1 MKVQLATLLLVP
13 FLLGNKGGCAS
24 DPPEPTIVVRN
35 VEIAPPAECL
45 TPDRDWKNPPADGE
59 RSKATSRREQEN
71 KRAFNAMR
79 AERSVC
85 RAGLKASTPTPEF
98 KG

>member
-1 MKVQLATLLLVP
+1 MKCSVAILLLIP
-13 FLLGNKGGCAS
+13 FLMGNQGGCAS

-35 VEIAPPAECL
+35 VEVPPPNECL
-45 TPDRDWKNPPADGE
+45 TPDPAWKSPPADGE

>member
-1 MKVQLATLLLVP
+1 MKMHLAVLLPIP
-13 FLLGNKGGCAS
+13 FLMGNMGGCTS
-24 DPPEPTIVVRN
+24 EPPEPTIVVRN
-35 VEIAPPAECL
+35 VETPAPTECS
-45 TPDRDWKNPPADGE
+45 TPDPSWKNPPADGE

-79 AERSVC
+79 ANRAVC
-85 RAGLKASTPTPEF
+85 RAGLKASTLTPEF

>member
-1 MKVQLATLLLVP
+1 MKWPLAVVFLVP
-13 FLLGNKGGCAS
+13 FLMGNGGGCS
-24 DPPEPTIVVRN
+24 SEPPEPTIVVRN
-35 VEIAPPAECL
+35 VEVSPPNECL
-45 TPDRDWKNPPADGE
+45 TPDPAWKSPPADGE

-85 RAGLKASTPTPEF
+85 RAGLKASPPMQDF

>member
-1 MKVQLATLLLVP
+1 MKLHLAALLIVP
-13 FLLGNKGGCAS
+13 FLMGTGGCAS
-24 DPPEPTIVVRN
+24 EPPEPTIVVRN
-35 VEIAPPAECL
+35 VEVEPPAECL
-45 TPDRDWKNPPADGE
+45 VPDPAWKNPPADGE
-59 RSKATSRREQEN
+59 RAASTSRREQEN

-85 RAGLKASTPTPEF
+85 RAGLKATETPDF

>member
-1 MKVQLATLLLVP
+1 MKWHLAVLLVLP
-13 FLLGNKGGCAS
+13 FLMGNGGGCS
-24 DPPEPTIVVRN
+24 TEPPEPTIVVRN
-35 VEIAPPAECL
+35 VEVAPPNECL
-45 TPDRDWKNPPADGE
+45 TPDRDWTNPPADGE

-85 RAGLKASTPTPEF
+85 RAGLKASTSTPEF